1 MRIIYFMHNRF
12 QPRVEIKH
20 EKISFYDLTFLLEG
34 SMHWKINGKAYTVKA
49 GDVFLLKKDSF
60 REREAFK
67 DCNYYSFNFFCDE
80 DVELPPLI
88 EEGLTNE
95 IRLLLSACDEI
106 HSQVLDNSEPLEYIL
121 QALLSI
127 LTNNLKAKN
136 SPQIVQIIKRYI
148 AQHLHEPLHL
158 ETITDAT
165 FFSTVH
171 CSSVF
176 KRETGQSIIDYAL
189 DEKIK
194 AAKQYIFQGIPLKQ
208 IATILGF
215 GDYNY
220 FSRIFKKRAGIT
232 PMKYKHSISSK
243 K

>member
-1 MRIIYFMHNRF
+1 MQIIYFTHNQF
-12 QPRVEIKH
+12 QPRIEIKH
-20 EKISFYDLTFLLEG
+20 EKISFYDLTFLLDG
-34 SMHWKINGKAYTVKA
+34 QMDWKINGKSYLVKA

-60 REREAFK
+60 RERKAFEN
-67 DCNYYSFNFFCDE
+67 CHYYSFNFFCDD
-80 DVELPPLI
+80 DVDLPPLI
-88 EEGLTNE
+88 QEGLTNE

-106 HSQVLDNSEPLEYIL
+106 HSQLLDSNEPLEYIL
-121 QALLSI
+121 KALLAI
-127 LTNNLKAKN
+127 LINNLKTKN
-136 SPQIVQIIKRYI
+136 SPQIVQVIKRYI

-176 KRETGQSIIDYAL
+176 KRETGKSIIDYAL
-189 DEKIK
+189 DEKINT
-194 AAKQYIFQGIPLKQ
+194 AKQYIFQGIPLKQ
-208 IATILGF
+208 IATLLGF
-215 GDYNY
+215 NDYNY

-232 PMKYKHSISSK
+232 PLKYKQSISSK